1 MKKSTLAFTALAS
14 VCAVFRDG
22 VRVVPAGGFRAT
34 RAAEGAVPDGATVR
48 GLVFAR
54 GRTPYYVY
62 YMSTDPQR
70 AWSDKTPSARLKI
83 PAREDLDAI
92 RAPVLV
98 NLLTGDVFALPRRG
112 ASAALVIEGFPLSDA
127 PMLVCDRHCV
137 SWLK

>member
-1 MKKSTLAFTALAS
+1 MRT
-14 VCAVFRDG
+14 
-22 VRVVPAGGFRAT
+22 VPAGGFRAT
-34 RAAEGAVPDGATVR
+34 RAAEGAVPDAATVR

-62 YMSTDPQR
+62 YMATDPQR
-70 AWSDKTPSARLKI
+70 AWSDKTPSARLEI

-112 ASAALVIEGFPLSDA
+112 TSAALVIEGLPLSDA
-127 PMLVCDRHCV
+127 PMLVCDHHCV